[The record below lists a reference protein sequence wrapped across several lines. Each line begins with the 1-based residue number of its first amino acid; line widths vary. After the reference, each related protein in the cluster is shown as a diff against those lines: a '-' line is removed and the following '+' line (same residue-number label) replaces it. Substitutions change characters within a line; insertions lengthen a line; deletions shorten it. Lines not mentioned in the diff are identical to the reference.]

1 VFRLFLASRYMLARP
16 VSYLSM
22 GAIAVAV
29 MALITVIS
37 VMNGFLEETRHI
49 VRGTTADIIVLPRQD
64 PALGVAASREAY
76 EAVVAAHPDVAGVC
90 ARLVRPA
97 VVKVHGQTNMSLGD
111 SIFSSMNQV
120 LVLGID
126 HEAEGPVTDLTH
138 YLEPVDG
145 KDNRDIEVT
154 DRSQPFKLDRREIA
168 DGSLRNAGL
177 PRVLVGEPRMRALGL
192 ARGDALEMVTVPE
205 GSALQNQSIRA
216 TTQTFVISGTFET
229 GKHDFDM
236 STVFVPR
243 DDFRAWTG
251 TKQEFSELYVRCK
264 DGAHLSRV
272 RDELKSA
279 FMRARLA
286 ASVETWM
293 DRHSVYLGAVENE
306 RNILG
311 FVLALFV
318 LLTCTITFSMLTMM
332 VQEKV
337 RDIGI
342 LSAMGA
348 GAGGIGAVFALCGL
362 YVAGLGGVLGLLLG
376 ELLSHKINAVKDW
389 IEDTF
394 EIQIFNRD
402 VYAFTEIPT
411 SVNHDLNVAIVIGTA
426 CFSVFICLL
435 PALRAARM
443 DPVEALRHE

>member
-16 VSYLSM
+16 VSYLAM
-22 GAIAVAV
+22 CAIAVAV

-37 VMNGFLEETRHI
+37 VMNGFLMETRDI

-64 PALGVAASREAY
+64 PGRGYAASRERF
-76 EAVVAAHPDVAGVC
+76 EAVVTAHPDVAGVC
-90 ARLVRPA
+90 ARFVRPA
-97 VVKVHGQTNMSLGD
+97 VVKVHGAPDMTLGD
-111 SIFSSMNQV
+111 SLFSSLNQV

-126 HEAEGPVTDLTH
+126 ADAEAPVTDLRK

-145 KDNRDIEVT
+145 KDNHDIAVT
-154 DRSQPFKLDRREIA
+154 DPLRPFFLDRRQIT
-168 DGSLRNAGL
+168 DGALRNAGL
-177 PRVLVGEPRMRALGL
+177 PYALVGEPRMRQLGL
-192 ARGDALEMVTVPE
+192 VRGDALEMVTVPE
-205 GSALQNQSIRA
+205 GTAVQGESIRA

-229 GKHDFDM
+229 GKHDFDTA
-236 STVFVPR
+236 TVFVPR
-243 DDFRAWTG
+243 DAFRAWTG
-251 TKQEFSELYVRCK
+251 TQQEFSELYVRCR
-264 DGAHLSRV
+264 DGADLEHV
-272 RDELKSA
+272 RDELRSA
-279 FMRARLA
+279 FRDARLP

-306 RNILG
+306 RNILA
-311 FVLALFV
+311 FVLSLFV

-348 GAGGIGAVFALCGL
+348 SAGGIGAVFALCGL
-362 YVAGLGGVLGLLLG
+362 YVAGLGGALGLLLG
-376 ELLSHKINAVKDW
+376 ELLSRHINDVKDW
-389 IEDTF
+389 IESTF
-394 EIQIFNRD
+394 GIQVFNRD

-411 SVNHDLNVAIVIGTA
+411 SIHQDLNVAIVVGTA